1 MLHGYPKRCV
11 ITIPLVFFV
20 MDSSNLLTSIV
31 KCSSSTSTYF
41 GFKLI
46 NIKTGKATS
55 KGPMTKKNALA
66 QKRIILKNEK

>member
-1 MLHGYPKRCV
+1 MPY
-11 ITIPLVFFV
+11 
-20 MDSSNLLTSIV
+20 SII
-31 KCSSSTSTYF
+31 KYGS

-55 KGPMTKKNALA
+55 KGSMTKKNALA